1 MQWVYTSSSLF
12 PFQQYLPPVTSV
24 QEVGCDHEEVT
35 APFMPGQAAACT
47 ELCSWEEMLTPT
59 GCTQGITAIEGGKVF
74 TSVFNRFCFITNTR
88 IIS

>member
-1 MQWVYTSSSLF
+1 
-12 PFQQYLPPVTSV
+12 
-24 QEVGCDHEEVT
+24 
-35 APFMPGQAAACT
+35 MPGQAAACT

-59 GCTQGITAIEGGKVF
+59 GCTQGIAAIEGGKVF